1 MLAFNSQIIR
11 FNMPAELDKAEELF
25 KGPER
30 CSTGLNNGGN
40 K

>member
-1 MLAFNSQIIR
+1 
-11 FNMPAELDKAEELF
+11 MPAELDKAEELF

-40 K
+40 KWW